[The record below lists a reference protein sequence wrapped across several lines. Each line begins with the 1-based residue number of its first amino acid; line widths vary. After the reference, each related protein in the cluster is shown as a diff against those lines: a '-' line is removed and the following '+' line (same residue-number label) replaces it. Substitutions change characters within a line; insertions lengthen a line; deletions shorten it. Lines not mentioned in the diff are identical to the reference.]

1 MKGIA
6 AAVLML
12 LILLLA
18 GCQSEPFSLSD
29 GRYVLEQSG
38 ADGISLPY
46 LLVNDGR
53 MAVIQDIAI
62 SYQPSGTLEISGNEV
77 ALETSFRNEP
87 CNWSFTLT
95 DNNRLTFS
103 SEGSNLPSHWE
114 SWENG
119 SVFILAQE

>member
-1 MKGIA
+1 MKRIA
-6 AAVLML
+6 TAVFML
-12 LILLLA
+12 LLLA

-38 ADGISLPY
+38 ADGMSLPY
-46 LLVNDGR
+46 LLINDGR
-53 MAVIQDIAI
+53 MTVIQDIAI
-62 SYQPSGTLEISGNEV
+62 SYQPSGTMEVSGNEV

-103 SEGSNLPSHWE
+103 AEKSKLPSHWE